1 LIDKNKYTGGN
12 SAYASSGINAIDPA
26 DPAPGDS
33 FKAYYDDT
41 AQSSGPNITSNGA
54 SLVSV
59 LTTRS
64 ANALE
69 FIRNRVGLEL
79 PSKAQLGGHSFART
93 YRPST
98 GMAGS
103 EMVFAATKL
112 IKQLVKETSAA
123 TAESEKKLELKFG
136 TRMTELILGNDGSV
150 VGVKVEVTD
159 KEGKVSTETL
169 SAPSV
174 VLATGGY
181 ASDSGSETSL
191 LAKYRPDVMSFAS
204 TNGAFAT
211 GDGHKAALN
220 VGALGVDLHHVQV
233 HPTAFIDHKHPGQAR
248 LTLAAELLR
257 GVGGI
262 LLTKQGARF
271 ADELGKRSYV
281 TGRMM
286 EEQPDQPHF
295 SLLLTEAHAQIAN
308 KHVPHY
314 MKKGLL
320 TKLDSLAEVAAW
332 MKIAPG
338 VLEATLKQYHADAA
352 AGVDAFG
359 KKFFH
364 NAVFEESSAP
374 FYIGTVTPARHYT
387 MGGLGI
393 DEHGRVLKENGDVFK
408 GLYAA
413 GEITGGVHGENRLGG
428 NALTECVVFGQLVG
442 EAVPVVPASDTKNS
456 SATLSLQGTTAGT
469 CRRALLALWPMS
481 IATSALA
488 CRAHSC

>member
-1 LIDKNKYTGGN
+1 MIGRVILIDKNKYTGGN

-41 AQSSGPNITSNGA
+41 AQSSGPNITSNGG

-174 VLATGGY
+174 VLATGG
-181 ASDSGSETSL
+181 
-191 LAKYRPDVMSFAS
+191 K
-204 TNGAFAT
+204 
-211 GDGHKAALN
+211 
-220 VGALGVDLHHVQV
+220 
-233 HPTAFIDHKHPGQAR
+233 
-248 LTLAAELLR
+248 
-257 GVGGI
+257 
-262 LLTKQGARF
+262 
-271 ADELGKRSYV
+271 
-281 TGRMM
+281 
-286 EEQPDQPHF
+286 
-295 SLLLTEAHAQIAN
+295 
-308 KHVPHY
+308 
-314 MKKGLL
+314 
-320 TKLDSLAEVAAW
+320 
-332 MKIAPG
+332 
-338 VLEATLKQYHADAA
+338 
-352 AGVDAFG
+352 
-359 KKFFH
+359 
-364 NAVFEESSAP
+364 
-374 FYIGTVTPARHYT
+374 
-387 MGGLGI
+387 
-393 DEHGRVLKENGDVFK
+393 
-408 GLYAA
+408 
-413 GEITGGVHGENRLGG
+413 
-428 NALTECVVFGQLVG
+428 
-442 EAVPVVPASDTKNS
+442 
-456 SATLSLQGTTAGT
+456 
-469 CRRALLALWPMS
+469 
-481 IATSALA
+481 
-488 CRAHSC
+488 